1 MTALLCLPFQ
11 ITATTITPD
20 TWGVFFA
27 RLRRRDKTLI
37 RHNQSSRSQIM
48 PIFDTICLP
57 ISVLSSDFTLA
68 LRDGCAAMSVAT
80 EAAGVTVPADLPVKC
95 SWALRDPGS
104 HGSQQHHPW
113 DAGLVSDLMTSNQQ
127 SCSLSPKTFL
137 NTTFKKKEKRT
148 EKEERKLLLTFKL
161 NCAFLFSCR
170 LYTANEWTSLWHSA
184 TVIVS
189 FSSLAAI
196 LLEALIISE
205 EDYNIRKW
213 FSVRDCN

>member
-1 MTALLCLPFQ
+1 MQNNVFVGHNSAHWQMCASRGAENQTLKQSDGSALLAFSNHRHNHNP
-11 ITATTITPD
+11 
-20 TWGVFFA
+20 WHVRVFFA

-37 RHNQSSRSQIM
+37 RHNQSSQSQIM

-68 LRDGCAAMSVAT
+68 LWDGCAAMSVAT

-137 NTTFKKKEKRT
+137 NTTFKKKKK
-148 EKEERKLLLTFKL
+148 KEQKKSRESFYWPL
-161 NCAFLFSCR
+161 NWTVPSYSPAGFMQLMSGQVCD
-170 LYTANEWTSLWHSA
+170 TAPP
-184 TVIVS
+184 
-189 FSSLAAI
+189 
-196 LLEALIISE
+196 
-205 EDYNIRKW
+205 
-213 FSVRDCN
+213 

>member
-1 MTALLCLPFQ
+1 
-11 ITATTITPD
+11 
-20 TWGVFFA
+20 
-27 RLRRRDKTLI
+27 
-37 RHNQSSRSQIM
+37 M

-68 LRDGCAAMSVAT
+68 LWDGCAAMSVAT

-113 DAGLVSDLMTSNQQ
+113 DAGLVSDLMTS
-127 SCSLSPKTFL
+127 LFTEPKDFL
-137 NTTFKKKEKRT
+137 KYDLQKEEEKRT
-148 EKEERKLLLTFKL
+148 EKEQRKLLLTFKL

-170 LYTANEWTSLWHSA
+170 LYAANEWTSLWHSA

-189 FSSLAAI
+189 FSPLAAI

-205 EDYNIRKW
+205 EDYNICKW